1 MAFGMDQLTTFI
13 QTIFDQPP
21 GAYNPA
27 NQTPKGWV
35 IYCLRDRGL
44 LVDTNVNNADFEV
57 RSKVGTQR
65 FSVAAAAA
73 GAALDPNIT
82 WIVVDA
88 SGQRAQIISAQP
100 ESSSK

>member
-1 MAFGMDQLTTFI
+1 MDQLTTFI
-13 QTIFDQPP
+13 QAIFDQPP

-65 FSVAAAAA
+65 FSVATA
-73 GAALDPNIT
+73 GQATDPNVA

-88 SGQRAQIISAQP
+88 SGQRAQVVPAQP
-100 ESSSK
+100 ESSPK

>member
-1 MAFGMDQLTTFI
+1 MDQLATFI
-13 QTIFDQPP
+13 QAIFDQPP

-57 RSKVGTQR
+57 RSKVGTTR
-65 FSVAAAAA
+65 FNVATA
-73 GAALDPNIT
+73 GQELDGAIA
-82 WIVVDA
+82 WIVVESD
-88 SGQRAQIISAQP
+88 GQRAKVIPANP
-100 ESSSK
+100 PANPT

>member
-1 MAFGMDQLTTFI
+1 MDQLATFI
-13 QTIFDQPP
+13 QAIFDQPP

-57 RSKVGTQR
+57 RSKVGTTR
-65 FSVAAAAA
+65 FSVATA
-73 GAALDPNIT
+73 GQALDPAIA

-88 SGQRAQIISAQP
+88 DGKRAKIFPANP
-100 ESSSK
+100 T

>member
-1 MAFGMDQLTTFI
+1 MDQLTTFI
-13 QTIFDQPP
+13 QAIFDQPP

-57 RSKVGTQR
+57 RSKVGTAR
-65 FSVAAAAA
+65 FNVATA
-73 GAALDPNIT
+73 GQELDGGCN
-82 WIVVDA
+82 WIVVDTD
-88 SGQRAQIISAQP
+88 GQRAKLILAHP
-100 ESSSK
+100 T

>member
-1 MAFGMDQLTTFI
+1 MDQLTLFI

-44 LVDTNVNNADFEV
+44 LVDLNVNNADFEV
-57 RSKVGTQR
+57 RSKVGTAR
-65 FSVAAAAA
+65 FKVAAAGQDLD
-73 GAALDPNIT
+73 GAIN

-88 SGQRAQIISAQP
+88 DAQRAKVVLANP
-100 ESSSK
+100 T

>member
-1 MAFGMDQLTTFI
+1 MDQLATFI
-13 QTIFDQPP
+13 QAIFDQPP

-44 LVDTNVNNADFEV
+44 LVDLNVNNADFEV
-57 RSKVGTQR
+57 RSKVGTSR
-65 FSVAAAAA
+65 FKVATA
-73 GAALDPNIT
+73 GQELDGAIA

-88 SGQRAQIISAQP
+88 DGQRAKVIPANP
-100 ESSSK
+100 TANPT